1 MARLFEAALAWELA
15 AGRRAQP
22 ADEAEVRDAVGR
34 WAKRQPQRRPK
45 LPVRHEER
53 QDALPSSC
61 RPRLLEHRK
70 STQYSL
76 RPISLHRPYAMKT
89 RPAWS
94 F

>member
-45 LPVRHEER
+45 LPVRHQGR
-53 QDALPSSC
+53 HMKA
-61 RPRLLEHRK
+61 
-70 STQYSL
+70 L
-76 RPISLHRPYAMKT
+76 RPIYRSRRPLS
-89 RPAWS
+89 PQ
-94 F
+94 